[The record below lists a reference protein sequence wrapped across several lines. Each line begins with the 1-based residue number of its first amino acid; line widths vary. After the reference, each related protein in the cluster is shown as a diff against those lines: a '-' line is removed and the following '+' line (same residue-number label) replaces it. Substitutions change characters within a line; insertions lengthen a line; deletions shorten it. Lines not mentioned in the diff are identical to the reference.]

1 MTQSLNDL
9 LADMR
14 RQVEYS
20 DKITMP
26 VPLYE
31 RMKTAITTMGD
42 ASVRKDGERGS
53 YSAVALHPSPT
64 TDMSNDLR
72 PTEQA
77 YVALL
82 KLPTT
87 DEWRA
92 LNQDIYARLRDEIA
106 SDWQWDAEHIQEWGE
121 VIAAGK
127 AKEVPDTEIEQL
139 AISRIATWLYQQY
152 DKEYDAKYVPVDTWQ
167 SQAKE
172 IWGLVGHYPKLEQGE
187 IPVNNSKISKEWCLN
202 MAAREDGG
210 DISAGIPLEQRG
222 EISVHPALAA
232 AAEILA
238 NFKTEGNKLE
248 EWQACY
254 AKLFTQM
261 NDICNQKRELVEDDN
276 YQGAMAEIYE
286 IVRVARD
293 NPTGLKEFL
302 MINFP
307 EEWGLSKMQHK
318 QLLSGASL
326 SEIEGGKP

>member
-1 MTQSLNDL
+1 MTDTLSDITAEMEAEDND
-9 LADMR
+9 
-14 RQVEYS
+14 
-20 DKITMP
+20 P
-26 VPLYE
+26 VP
-31 RMKTAITTMGD
+31 D
-42 ASVRKDGERGS
+42 AYAKGYADG
-53 YSAVALHPSPT
+53 YKAKAL
-64 TDMSNDLR
+64 
-72 PTEQA
+72 
-77 YVALL
+77 
-82 KLPTT
+82 
-87 DEWRA
+87 
-92 LNQDIYARLRDEIA
+92 
-106 SDWQWDAEHIQEWGE
+106 
-121 VIAAGK
+121 AAGK
-127 AKEVPDTEIEQL
+127 AQP
-139 AISRIATWLYQQY
+139 S
-152 DKEYDAKYVPVDTWQ
+152 
-167 SQAKE
+167 
-172 IWGLVGHYPKLEQGE
+172 
-187 IPVNNSKISKEWCLN
+187 
-202 MAAREDGG
+202 
-210 DISAGIPLEQRG
+210 
-222 EISVHPALAA
+222 EISVHPALAT